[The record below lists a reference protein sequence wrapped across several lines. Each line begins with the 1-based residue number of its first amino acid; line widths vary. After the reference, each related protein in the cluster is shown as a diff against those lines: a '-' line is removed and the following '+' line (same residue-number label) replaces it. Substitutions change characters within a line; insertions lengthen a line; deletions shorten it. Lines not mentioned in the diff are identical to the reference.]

1 MTTSATKT
9 TVKRSPLAI
18 IEGTLR
24 IDPARTP
31 LDVIVSASVATR
43 TGVDAS

>member
-1 MTTSATKT
+1 MMTSATKT

-18 IEGTLR
+18 FEGILP

-31 LDVIVSASVATR
+31 LDVIVSATVAIQA
-43 TGVDAS
+43 GVDAS

>member
-1 MTTSATKT
+1 MMTSAPKA

-18 IEGTLR
+18 FQGTLP

-31 LDVIVSASVATR
+31 LDVIVSPSVATR